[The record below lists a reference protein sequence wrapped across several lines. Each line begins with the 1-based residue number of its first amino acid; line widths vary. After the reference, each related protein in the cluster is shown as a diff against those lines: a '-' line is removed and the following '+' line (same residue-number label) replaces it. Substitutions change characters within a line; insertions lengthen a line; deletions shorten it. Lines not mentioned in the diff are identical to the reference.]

1 VTERPYCGGEWGG
14 DGWRERGG
22 QRCKVKCAGV
32 EVRIGTGAP
41 ARPSAADSERAT
53 GRWSHD

>member
-32 EVRIGTGAP
+32 ECSGTGAP